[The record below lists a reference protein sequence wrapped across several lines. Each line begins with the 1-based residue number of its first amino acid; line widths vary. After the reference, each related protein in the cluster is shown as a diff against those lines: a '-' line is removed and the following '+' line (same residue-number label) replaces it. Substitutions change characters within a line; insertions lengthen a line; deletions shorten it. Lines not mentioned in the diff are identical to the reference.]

1 MEDQRAQRL
10 LEREFNL
17 SSLADFP
24 ASNVLLQGQW
34 FDTGVS
40 GFSIEKGIGETLKF
54 GMGDTLTFDI
64 AGQQVTQPITSVRE
78 VRWDSMQ
85 PNFFVIAAPGSVD
98 NMPQTYITSIHLGEK
113 KPLVTALIRQF
124 PSVTVIDVGAV
135 LAQIRGLIEQVSMA
149 VQGIFVF
156 TLLSGV
162 VVLVAALQSQQA
174 ERRREIAILKS
185 LGARRGLLQ
194 RRIWGEFLLL
204 GGLAGILAGA
214 LAMSVRASSMLSPIV
229 SAVSCGPPMMKLP

>member
-1 MEDQRAQRL
+1 
-10 LEREFNL
+10 
-17 SSLADFP
+17 
-24 ASNVLLQGQW
+24 
-34 FDTGVS
+34 
-40 GFSIEKGIGETLKF
+40 
-54 GMGDTLTFDI
+54 MGDTLTFDI

-98 NMPQTYITSIHLGEK
+98 NMPQTHITSIHLGEK

-214 LAMSVRASSMLSPIV
+214 LAMSVGIAVGYFLFDLPVHLSVWPVLVGGV
-229 SAVSCGPPMMKLP
+229 SGSVLVGVAGYWNLRGLLDVLPLGLLKT